1 MPPCPAGVR
10 WCCAAVASQLR
21 GVGALPIGFTVSNAE
36 PRCPPGTPFSF
47 ELFPPRNDAAGVELR
62 ETIRLLAEVGPDFMS
77 VTYGA
82 NGSSRESSLE
92 VLRYIHEHTAVD
104 PLAHLTCV
112 GSSHLEANRLVREF
126 LDAGITRFLALR
138 GDPPRGSVE
147 GEQFLGDLGSASEL
161 VQLIHRVQTERAQY
175 DTVQSTSAAGIARIP
190 SVRNKVQV
198 AVAAFPNGHP
208 RSRRAVQD
216 IDTLLAKQVS
226 GATFAITQLF
236 FHVEDYL
243 EFVAKARNAGVTIPV
258 IPGIMPMTTSRRLQ
272 RTLELTDERLPVE
285 LARDL
290 ESAESGEAQFEVGV
304 LHSIALAEEVV
315 RGGAPA
321 LHLYTFNQHKA
332 ALSVLRGAGLLPAS
346 STPKG
351 NETV

>member
-1 MPPCPAGVR
+1 M
-10 WCCAAVASQLR
+10 S
-21 GVGALPIGFTVSNAE
+21 SEE
-36 PRCPPGTPFSF
+36 PRCPVRTPVSF
-47 ELFPPRNDAAGVELR
+47 ELFPPRNDAAGSELR
-62 ETIRLLAEVGPDFMS
+62 ETIHQLASVGPDFMS

-82 NGSSRESSLE
+82 NGSSRRSSLE

-112 GSSHLEANRLVREF
+112 GSSHFEANRLVREF

-175 DTVQSTSAAGIARIP
+175 ASVQSTSTAAVARIP
-190 SVRNKVQV
+190 STRNKVQV

-208 RSRRAVQD
+208 RSRHAVQD

-236 FHVEDYL
+236 FHAEDYL
-243 EFVAKARNAGVTIPV
+243 GFVAKAREAGVTIPV
-258 IPGIMPMTTSRRLQ
+258 IPGIMPMTTPRRLQ
-272 RTLELTDERLPVE
+272 RTLELTDERLPVK
-285 LARDL
+285 LTRDL
-290 ESAESGEAQFEVGV
+290 ESAESAEAQFEVGV
-304 LHSIALAEEVV
+304 KHSIDLAEEVL
-315 RGGAPA
+315 RGGASA

-332 ALSVLRGAGLLPAS
+332 ALSILDGLGLLPAVP
-346 STPKG
+346 TP
-351 NETV
+351 V